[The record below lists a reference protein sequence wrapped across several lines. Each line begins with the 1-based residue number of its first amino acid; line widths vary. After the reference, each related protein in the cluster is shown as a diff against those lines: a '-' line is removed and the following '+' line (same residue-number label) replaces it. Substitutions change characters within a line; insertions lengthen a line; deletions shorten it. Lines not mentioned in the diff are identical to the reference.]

1 MSGGA
6 GHGLRFSGASPLV
19 ARAVEELRKGPR
31 SSSFLARRVLGV
43 RRGPE
48 ALTEELV
55 GELLGA
61 HEGVGRDAS
70 GSWRLRDAAAPAG
83 ARLDQLDYVVVD
95 VETTGSSPSRGDR
108 ITEIAVVEVSGGEIV
123 DEFSSLVNP
132 GRSIPAWISRLTGIT
147 AEMVEDAPP
156 FSEVADL
163 VRGRLEGRVF
173 VAHNVPFDW
182 RFVVHEMRR
191 ARSLLP
197 EGPRLCTL
205 RLARRA
211 LPGLPRKGLDGVTR
225 YFDVEIGARH
235 RAAGD
240 ALATASVL
248 LRLLELAD
256 RKGVVSWNDMDAWL
270 GGAPAPAERDS
281 TEGGSVC

>member
-1 MSGGA
+1 MNGGA
-6 GHGLRFSGASPLV
+6 ERGLRFSGGSPLLE
-19 ARAVEELRKGPR
+19 RAFRELRGGPR

-43 RRGPE
+43 RQAPE
-48 ALTEELV
+48 ALADRLV
-55 GELLGA
+55 DELLQG
-61 HEGVGRDAS
+61 HEAVDRDAS
-70 GSWRLRDAAAPAG
+70 GSWRLREPSVPDD
-83 ARLDQLDYVVVD
+83 ARLDELDYVVVD

-108 ITEIAVVEVSGGEIV
+108 ITEIAAVQVSGGRIV
-123 DEFSSLVNP
+123 DEFSTLVDP
-132 GRSIPAWISRLTGIT
+132 GRPIPSWISRLTGIT
-147 AEMVEDAPP
+147 PEMVEDAPP

-163 VRGRLEGRVF
+163 LLERLEGRVF

-182 RFVVHEMRR
+182 RFVTHEMRR

-211 LPGLPRKGLDGVTR
+211 LPGLRRKGLDGVAR
-225 YFDVEIGARH
+225 YFDVAIEARH

-256 RKGVVSWNDMDAWL
+256 RKGVAHWAEMDAWL
-270 GGAPAPAERDS
+270 GGGTPPVEADPRER
-281 TEGGSVC
+281 G